1 MRRIGFLIGVADD
14 TNSRAIYEAFRQG
27 LQLLYEASWL
37 QNVVGRTRKYEWL
50 LSSIEFFGVGE
61 S

>member
-1 MRRIGFLIGVADD
+1 MRWIGFD
-14 TNSRAIYEAFRQG
+14 TNSRAIYEALRQG

-37 QNVVGRTRKYEWL
+37 PNVAGRIGNYEWL
-50 LSSIEFFGVGE
+50 LSSIDFFGVGE

>member
-1 MRRIGFLIGVADD
+1 M
-14 TNSRAIYEAFRQG
+14 
-27 LQLLYEASWL
+27 YEASWL
-37 QNVVGRTRKYEWL
+37 QNVVGRIGKYEWL